1 MGGRTLFQTSNG
13 KEAGKKERGTTQSL
27 CELSKTLSK
36 NHIIISH
43 TLAPSNFTCHVSI
56 RVICFCER
64 ELSKLMQEIIK
75 LELKKQISILHFEH
89 IQLHE
94 TALVMFGG
102 SNARSQSNYCSS
114 DVTMSPAPT
123 STQKTSKEGFYVES
137 EQSSTSKDAELMELE
152 PFFTLQLTREYTPC
166 HHIRIRVCHGYRDL
180 NSVQKAFEFVCAFFV
195 NCLSNNR
202 NWSVLAKH

>member
-123 STQKTSKEGFYVES
+123 STQKTSKELGFLCGKRAKHHI
-137 EQSSTSKDAELMELE
+137 KDAELMKLE
-152 PFFTLQLTREYTPC
+152 PFFTLQLTREYTAC
-166 HHIRIRVCHGYRDL
+166 HHIRIRVCHRYRIL
-180 NSVQKAFEFVCAFFV
+180 TVCKRLSSLFV
-195 NCLSNNR
+195 LS
-202 NWSVLAKH
+202 L